1 MTKLLAGAFLLLFS
15 FAAAAQTPEDS
26 VAFAGARWQITPLAA
41 GAECRRAQIDMF
53 DSRQTV
59 SVVAYPA
66 RNFTTEIIQLDGKAS
81 PTSELGKAA
90 GADAALNGSY
100 FNMKTLAPVT
110 FVLIDKQI
118 LGRTTP
124 GETMRT
130 NGVIALRD
138 KRGRKMDILRCDTT
152 QYSRIARRYRSA
164 LAAGPMLV
172 RDGRSVEYDSEDSF
186 YARRHPRTLIGKRAD
201 GTVVMAFHR
210 LKAAC
215 ADLTREKV
223 TLALNQRHDDAKIFA
238 SEEWF
243 TISVKPL
250 YLKKTD
256 IFEGRFS
263 VKAIKKY
270 TYLLWRI
277 EDITARKNME
287 QVFQEERK
295 SLHDFLDYLPV
306 GLYTCNEDYRI
317 EYCNHAFANS
327 LGYDREEIIGENLWR
342 FLSPHSELP
351 AKQPLWRGN
360 LYLIGAD
367 NESKEYFVAQESF
380 RDDKNIKFRGATV
393 KDIPSDRDL
402 KQNLE
407 HSLDEISWLFNFAPV
422 GIAFVS
428 PEGEIKDCN
437 AAVEKFLDR
446 SKPQIINHRIF
457 DYIRAEDIEI
467 LKREIRAVNG
477 TSQLS
482 KALDVHITLDKIER
496 IATVYLSPM
505 QKLHSTH
512 PEQIDGIVIYLIDA
526 TQQKNLE
533 MQFAQAQKM
542 QAMGQLAGGVAHD
555 FNNLLTAMIGF
566 CDLLLQRH
574 GVGDPSFTDLI
585 QIKQN
590 ANRAAGL
597 VRQLLAF
604 SRKQPLKPK
613 LIDVTENFVELSHM
627 LKRILG
633 EQITLKFCHGSDLGF
648 IRVDPVQFSQVIINL
663 AVNAKDAINGNGTLT
678 IATRVETLAAPYQ
691 FGADTIKPGE
701 FVVIDVTDTGCGIP
715 KENLSR
721 IFEPFFSTK
730 QNIVGS
736 GTGLGLA
743 MVYGIVRQTEG
754 FIKVNSIL
762 GKGTTFSIH
771 LPRFDSNADED
782 EIPDQDAKEPITAK
796 DGTPVLTV
804 REKRTSPVA
813 VNQKLIFGLNVS
825 AIDRGQNTGPQDE
838 NIRILFVEDEDSVR
852 TFAMRAL
859 KKKGYEVIGCNSAEN
874 ALEQLEKDTAFN
886 LLITDM
892 VMPGMSGAELA
903 GIVRRKIPAIKI
915 ILASGYSEEI
925 ARRELASSQDFEFMA
940 KPFSL
945 GDLTKK
951 VFDVLNQ
958 K

>member
-1 MTKLLAGAFLLLFS
+1 MLCSLKTPRPDKLLHKHLICLAYSLIGLTIALVLFLMYPEYRLLLVFMFILTTVCCLS
-15 FAAAAQTPEDS
+15 LTIKTINAAEEAISYGGFANEIIRNDYEIIRIDNPEGEPVLQNEPAKEMFHNEPLLAYLEKHLSAHPANKTAFYRLQT
-26 VAFAGARWQITPLAA
+26 ACANLAA
-41 GAECRRAQIDMF
+41 
-53 DSRQTV
+53 
-59 SVVAYPA
+59 
-66 RNFTTEIIQLDGKAS
+66 
-81 PTSELGKAA
+81 
-90 GADAALNGSY
+90 
-100 FNMKTLAPVT
+100 
-110 FVLIDKQI
+110 
-118 LGRTTP
+118 
-124 GETMRT
+124 
-130 NGVIALRD
+130 
-138 KRGRKMDILRCDTT
+138 
-152 QYSRIARRYRSA
+152 
-164 LAAGPMLV
+164 
-172 RDGRSVEYDSEDSF
+172 
-186 YARRHPRTLIGKRAD
+186 
-201 GTVVMAFHR
+201 
-210 LKAAC
+210 
-215 ADLTREKV
+215 EKV
-223 TLALNQRHDDAKIFA
+223 TLALNLRHDDTKIFA

-243 TISVKPL
+243 TISVKPV
-250 YLKKTD
+250 YLKKAD

-263 VKAIKKY
+263 IKAIKKY
-270 TYLLWRI
+270 SYLLWKL
-277 EDITARKNME
+277 EDITASKNME

-317 EYCNHAFANS
+317 EYCNHAFANA
-327 LGYDREEIIGENLWR
+327 LGYNREEITGENLWR
-342 FLSPHSELP
+342 FLSPHNELP
-351 AKQPLWRGN
+351 AKNSHWRGN

-367 NESKEYFVAQESF
+367 NESREYFVAQESF
-380 RDDKNIKFRGATV
+380 RNDKEIKFRGV
-393 KDIPSDRDL
+393 IVNDIPTNQDL
-402 KQNLE
+402 KQHLE

-422 GIAFVS
+422 GIAFIS
-428 PEGEIKDCN
+428 QEGEIRDCN
-437 AAVEKFLDR
+437 SAVEKFLGR
-446 SKPQIINHRIF
+446 EKEQIINRRIF
-457 DYIRAEDIEI
+457 DYIKQEDIDN
-467 LKREIRAVNG
+467 LNKEIRAVTG
-477 TSQLS
+477 SSRLS
-482 KALDVHITLDKIER
+482 KAIDVHITLDKAER
-496 IATVYLSPM
+496 IATIYLSPM

-633 EQITLKFCHGSDLGF
+633 EQVILKFCHGNDLGF

-663 AVNAKDAINGNGTLT
+663 AVNAKDAMNGNGTLT
-678 IATRVETLAAPYQ
+678 ITTRVETLVNPYQ

-701 FVVIDVTDTGCGIP
+701 FVVVDVTDTGCGIP
-715 KENLSR
+715 PENLTR

-730 QNIVGS
+730 QNVVGS

-754 FIKVNSIL
+754 FIKVNSL
-762 GKGTTFSIH
+762 PGKGTTFSIH
-771 LPRFDSNADED
+771 LPRFDNNIEEED
-782 EIPDQDAKEPITAK
+782 TPGQTVKETITAK
-796 DGTPVLTV
+796 DGTPILTV
-804 REKRTSPVA
+804 QEKRTSAVA

-825 AIDRGQNTGPQDE
+825 AIDRGHESDHKIE

-852 TFAMRAL
+852 SFAMRAL
-859 KKKGYEVIGCNSAEN
+859 QKKGYEVIGCNSAEN
-874 ALEQLEKDTAFN
+874 ALEQLEQDTNFD
-886 LLITDM
+886 LLVTDM

-903 GIVRRKIPAIKI
+903 GIVREKIPSIKI

-925 ARRELASSQDFEFMA
+925 ARRELATSQDFEFMA